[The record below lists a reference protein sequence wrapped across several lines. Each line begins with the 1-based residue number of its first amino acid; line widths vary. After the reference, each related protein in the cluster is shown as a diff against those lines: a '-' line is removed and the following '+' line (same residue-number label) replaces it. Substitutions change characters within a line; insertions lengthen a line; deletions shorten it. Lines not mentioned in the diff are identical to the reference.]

1 MPKKQSTTASARK
14 RRLHGV
20 VSRAERLEAAAARR
34 RERVL
39 QLSNDLSEDMPMGR
53 WSRKD
58 LMEAI
63 TYWNDRACESAQIL
77 AAYRSTLIIKAAEM
91 LHTAQHGERWN

>member
-1 MPKKQSTTASARK
+1 MRKPANKQPRPKAVVLK
-14 RRLHGV
+14 RV

-34 RERVL
+34 REKVL

-58 LMEAI
+58 LTDAI
-63 TYWNDRACESAQIL
+63 TYWNDRACETAQIL
-77 AAYRSTLIIKAAEM
+77 AAYRSSVIIE
-91 LHTAQHGERWN
+91 TAQLLQKVQHG